1 MSNPTLHWQPEKYGT
16 VDPYL
21 IIRGVEQFIAFME
34 SAFDAKLELKVPN
47 PDGSIGHAEVRI
59 GDSVLLMFDANEA
72 WPDTPAFLR
81 IYTEDA
87 DETFRKALAAGATEV
102 TRLMDGFTG
111 ERGARVR
118 DPFGNVWWIQSR
130 FEEVDYEEMAQRAGE
145 QKYIDAMK
153 IAQDTFDQEMRRR
166 KA

>member
-1 MSNPTLHWQPEKYGT
+1 MNNHPVKWQPEKYGT

-21 IIRGVEQFIAFME
+21 VVRGVEEFITFLE
-34 SAFDAKLELKVPN
+34 SAFGAHVELKVPN

-59 GDSVLLMFDANEA
+59 GDSVLLMFDAKEA

-81 IYTEDA
+81 IYTKDA
-87 DETFRKALAAGATEV
+87 DETFAKAFAAGATEV
-102 TRLMDGFTG
+102 TGLMDGFTG
-111 ERGARVR
+111 ERGGRVR
-118 DPFGNVWWIQSR
+118 DPLGNVWWIQTR
-130 FEEVDYEEMAQRAGE
+130 FENVSFEEMGQRAVE

-166 KA
+166 AA

>member
-1 MSNPTLHWQPEKYGT
+1 MNNQPVKWQPENYGT

-21 IIRGVEQFIAFME
+21 VVRGVEKFITFLEAAFG
-34 SAFDAKLELKVPN
+34 AQLELKVPN
-47 PDGSIGHAEVRI
+47 PDGTIGHAEVRI

-81 IYTEDA
+81 LYTKNV
-87 DETFRKALAAGATEV
+87 DETYAKALEAGATTV
-102 TRLMDGFTG
+102 TELADGFTG
-111 ERGARVR
+111 ERGCRVR
-118 DPFGNVWWIQSR
+118 DPLGNVWWLQTRIENVG
-130 FEEVDYEEMAQRAGE
+130 FEEMGKRAGE

-166 KA
+166 KV

>member
-1 MSNPTLHWQPEKYGT
+1 MNTQPVKWQPEKYGT

-21 IIRGVEQFIAFME
+21 IVRGVERFITFLE
-34 SAFDAKLELKVPN
+34 SAFDAQVELKVPN

-81 IYTEDA
+81 VYTKDA
-87 DETFRKALAAGATEV
+87 DETFAKALKAGATEV
-102 TRLMDGFTG
+102 TALADGFTG
-111 ERGARVR
+111 ERGARVC
-118 DPFGNVWWIQSR
+118 DPFGNVWWIQTRVENVS
-130 FEEVDYEEMAQRAGE
+130 FEEMGKRAGE

>member
-1 MSNPTLHWQPEKYGT
+1 MNNQPVKWQPEKYGT
-16 VDPYL
+16 VDPY
-21 IIRGVEQFIAFME
+21 IVVRGVEKFITFLK

-59 GDSVLLMFDANEA
+59 GDSVLLMFDAQKA

-81 IYTEDA
+81 IYVEDVDTTYA
-87 DETFRKALAAGATEV
+87 KALEAGATKV
-102 TRLMDGFTG
+102 TELIDGFTG
-111 ERGARVR
+111 ERGGRVC
-118 DPFGNVWWIQSR
+118 DPVGNVWWIQTR
-130 FEEVDYEEMAQRAGE
+130 FEDVSFEEMGKRSGE

-166 KA
+166 AA

>member
-1 MSNPTLHWQPEKYGT
+1 MNNQSVKWQPENYGT

-21 IIRGVEQFIAFME
+21 IVRGVEKFITFLE

-47 PDGSIGHAEVRI
+47 PDGTIGHAEVRI

-81 IYTEDA
+81 IYVQDA
-87 DETFRKALAAGATEV
+87 DETFAKALAAGATEV
-102 TRLMDGFTG
+102 TGLMDGFTG
-111 ERGARVR
+111 ERGARVC
-118 DPFGNVWWIQSR
+118 DPFGNVWWIQTR
-130 FEEVDYEEMAQRAGE
+130 FENVGYEEMGKRAGE